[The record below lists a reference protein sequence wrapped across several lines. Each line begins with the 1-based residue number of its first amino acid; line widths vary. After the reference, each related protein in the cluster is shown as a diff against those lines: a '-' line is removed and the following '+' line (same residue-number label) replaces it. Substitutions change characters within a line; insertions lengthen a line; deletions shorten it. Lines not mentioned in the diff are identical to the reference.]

1 MHTRKRHSEL
11 YHELNHSTK
20 FHTIDRYSRDP
31 AVTMFKREKR
41 RSISSASGE
50 KNSQSDKATA
60 DEQQSWGSFKTM
72 TTEPSSGSGGQKMD
86 RVELH
91 SKSWDTSS
99 ANTPD
104 TSEGDFQTE
113 V

>member
-1 MHTRKRHSEL
+1 MHV
-11 YHELNHSTK
+11 YV
-20 FHTIDRYSRDP
+20 HT
-31 AVTMFKREKR
+31 
-41 RSISSASGE
+41 
-50 KNSQSDKATA
+50 QDKATA
-60 DEQQSWGSFKTM
+60 DEQQSWDSFKTM
-72 TTEPSSGSGGQKMD
+72 TTEPSSSSGGQKTD

-91 SKSWDTSS
+91 SKAWDGSS

>member
-1 MHTRKRHSEL
+1 MNVFFVFNFFICIHVYVHT
-11 YHELNHSTK
+11 
-20 FHTIDRYSRDP
+20 
-31 AVTMFKREKR
+31 
-41 RSISSASGE
+41 
-50 KNSQSDKATA
+50 QDKATA

>member
-1 MHTRKRHSEL
+1 MVK
-11 YHELNHSTK
+11 
-20 FHTIDRYSRDP
+20 RDP
-31 AVTMFKREKR
+31 ASDCDAPFFSLPSFFLQQREKR
-41 RSISSASGE
+41 RSILSASGE
-50 KNSQSDKATA
+50 KNLESDKAIA
-60 DEQQSWGSFKTM
+60 DEQQSWDSFKTM
-72 TTEPSSGSGGQKMD
+72 TTVPSSSSGGQKKD

-91 SKSWDTSS
+91 SKAWDASS